1 MKSHIMDLPFF
12 QEWLEEKKHLKPSS
26 VQVYIQSIKKFLS
39 FNPNID
45 TIEDYNTFL
54 IDGAIKKRCSH
65 YYSVLKNFIEFKI
78 EDGGLRKRLIDTLI
92 RPPLRY
98 SIKRERRN
106 LTEEQIMS
114 VINSLEKKKHRIIA
128 LIQSLTGVRAGDILN
143 LEEGGINP
151 EVYEGKEVLRL
162 NIIGKGEK
170 RNVIYIHDHVGQQ
183 FIWDYILKSKTLT
196 KYYFLEKGTKKG
208 REGSLYDK
216 NRLIRMNYL
225 WYWYDLKQALDA
237 HGINKED
244 FASHDF
250 RRCFARRVWEK
261 WKDVHILQKILN
273 HVNPST
279 TLRYLEQS
287 GLQNIDYHKAMQS

>member
-143 LEEGGINP
+143 LEEGGITP

>member
-1 MKSHIMDLPFF
+1 MDLPFF

-143 LEEGGINP
+143 LEEGGITP